1 VSELSL
7 EIANAIISAS
17 LAKAKDAKMNPLA
30 ITVLDAGGHLK
41 AFQKQDGA
49 SMLRYEISAGK
60 AYGALGVGKGSR
72 WLHAAAVERPHFIEG
87 LNAVSGGR
95 IVPVPGGVL
104 IIDSEGKLL
113 GAVGVSGDT
122 SDNDEIAAVAGIDAS
137 GLKAQ
142 VD

>member
-1 VSELSL
+1 MSELSL
-7 EIANAIISAS
+7 DVANTIISAS
-17 LAKAKDAKMNPLA
+17 LAKAKEAQMKPLA

-41 AFQKQDGA
+41 AFQRQDGA
-49 SMLRYEISAGK
+49 SMLRHEISAGK

-72 WLHAAAVERPHFIEG
+72 WLHAAALERPHFIEG

-104 IIDSEGKLL
+104 IIDGEGTLL

>member
-1 VSELSL
+1 MSELSL
-7 EIANAIISAS
+7 DVANAIITAS
-17 LAKAKDAKMNPLA
+17 LAKAKEAQMKPLA

-41 AFQKQDGA
+41 AFQRQDGA
-49 SMLRYEISAGK
+49 SMLRHQISAGK

-72 WLHAAAVERPHFIEG
+72 WLHAAALERPHFIEG

-104 IIDSEGKLL
+104 IIDGESKLL

-122 SDNDEIAAVAGIDAS
+122 SDNDEIAAVAGIEAS